1 MAGVP
6 LLYFIFRCID
16 KASPGTDYHYVVT
29 SSVTSMADVL
39 SHTVFIFRCIAKA
52 SPGTDCHHV
61 VTSSD
66 SGEMFLWDTVD
77 GLCQESLSTLLL
89 ATKQLKVL
97 NVCLSETI

>member
-1 MAGVP
+1 MSHYPILYLGVQIRPRQVQIITTLLPPQLLTSMTGVP
-6 LLYFIFRCID
+6 SY
-16 KASPGTDYHYVVT
+16 
-29 SSVTSMADVL
+29 
-39 SHTVFIFRCIAKA
+39 TVFILRCIAKA

-97 NVCLSETI
+97 NVCLSETF